1 MFGNNA
7 KSAKILLSVPRTIL
21 AILWSIQEGPAR
33 VFFPHKYARK
43 YCYGRRRITYDVAL
57 CNLRKNKL
65 IERKIVYIILLTKVK
80 RSIFAYINAETGIY
94 KKKK

>member
-65 IERKIVYIILLTKVK
+65 IERKNSLYYLTDQGKKEAFLL
-80 RSIFAYINAETGIY
+80 I
-94 KKKK
+94 